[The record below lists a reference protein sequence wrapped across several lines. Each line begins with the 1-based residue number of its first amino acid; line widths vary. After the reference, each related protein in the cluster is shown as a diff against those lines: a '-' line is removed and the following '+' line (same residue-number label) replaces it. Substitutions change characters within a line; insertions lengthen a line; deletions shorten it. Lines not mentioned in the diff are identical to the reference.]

1 MKKLFLSTV
10 LLVLTTVMSFSQTQI
25 DLSNLTQ
32 DIDLG
37 QNCSSSQ
44 TPQQFITTGDV
55 NLNGYEIDLR
65 NAILIITGNLN
76 GPGEIDGCGQS
87 ELCVQGVVQNN
98 PEIDDVNTC
107 NTLSINTIITENL
120 KVHYNPNTQ
129 TISIPGV
136 EFIRVYDL
144 TGKLIRNSEID
155 NISISNIK
163 NEILLLY
170 TNKGTFKL
178 LRKTY
183 S

>member
-25 DLSNLTQ
+25 DLSDLTE
-32 DIDLG
+32 DIDQG
-37 QNCSSSQ
+37 QNCSSFQ
-44 TPQQFITTGDV
+44 TTQQFITTGNV
-55 NLNGYEIDLR
+55 NLNDYKIDLR
-65 NAILIITGNLN
+65 SVDFII
-76 GPGEIDGCGQS
+76 
-87 ELCVQGVVQNN
+87 
-98 PEIDDVNTC
+98 
-107 NTLSINTIITENL
+107 
-120 KVHYNPNTQ
+120 VH
-129 TISIPGV
+129 
-136 EFIRVYDL
+136 DL

>member
-107 NTLSINTIITENL
+107 NTLSINTITTKNL
-120 KVHYNPNTQ
+120 NVPLLVYNSS
-129 TISIPGV
+129 IS
-136 EFIRVYDL
+136 F
-144 TGKLIRNSEID
+144 LILEID
-155 NISISNIK
+155 ILSNSLFLINLPVKSYTIIK
-163 NEILLLY
+163 STPGILIVWVFWL
-170 TNKGTFKL
+170 
-178 LRKTY
+178 
-183 S
+183 

>member
-1 MKKLFLSTV
+1 MKKLFLSPV

-25 DLSNLTQ
+25 DLSGLTG

-65 NAILIITGNLN
+65 NAILIVTGNLN

-98 PEIDDVNTC
+98 PEIDDVNIC
-107 NTLSINTIITENL
+107 NTLSINTIPTKNL
-120 KVHYNPNTQ
+120 KVHYNQNTQ
-129 TISIPGV
+129 TINIPGV
-136 EFIRVYDL
+136 DFIMVYDL
-144 TGKLIRNSEID
+144 TGKLIRKSELD

-170 TNKGTFKL
+170 TNKGTFKF
-178 LRKTY
+178 LRKLY
-183 S
+183 V

>member
-1 MKKLFLSTV
+1 MKKLLLSTV
-10 LLVLTTVMSFSQTQI
+10 LSVLTTAMGFSQTQI
-25 DLSNLTQ
+25 DLSGLTE

-44 TPQQFITTGDV
+44 TPQEFITTGDV

-65 NAILIITGNLN
+65 NSILIITGNLN

-98 PEIDDVNTC
+98 PEIDDVSTCSTLGINNVIAEKLKVQYDVNTQ
-107 NTLSINTIITENL
+107 IITI
-120 KVHYNPNTQ
+120 PNVQ
-129 TISIPGV
+129 
-136 EFIRVYDL
+136 FIIVYDL
-144 TGKLIRNSEID
+144 TGKLIRKSELD
-155 NISISNIK
+155 NISISNIS

-170 TNKGTFKL
+170 TNKGTFKF
-178 LRKTY
+178 LRRLY